1 MYHQEP
7 DNLQTLFMGEGQ
19 LLELIIEGAPL
30 SQVMEKLCTALDVQ
44 VGNVVSWVLFPE
56 DEEHSLHTIA
66 QSAAK
71 FGLFPFSCNAIVSP
85 SEEFFGTLEIYSCFP
100 RKPNRIEF
108 KLIDRAAHLAAL
120 AIQNYNHD
128 VEADGCSL
136 DWNGATGGRPHG
148 WPTSSN

>member
-1 MYHQEP
+1 MYRQEP
-7 DNLQTLFMGEGQ
+7 DNLQTVFMGEGQ

-30 SQVMEKLCTALDVQ
+30 AQVMETLCAALDVQ

-56 DEEHSLHTIA
+56 DEEHALHSIA

-71 FGLFPFSCNAIVSP
+71 FGLFPFSCTAIVSP

-100 RKPNRIEF
+100 RKPSRVEF
-108 KLIDRAAHLAAL
+108 KLIERAAHLAAL

-128 VEADGCSL
+128 VEADSCSL
-136 DWNGATGGRPHG
+136 DWNGAADGQPHG
-148 WPTSSN
+148 RTTFRN